1 MKLTLWRHSLVL
13 SLTLIFLVPVG
24 ASPMIYSASA
34 VNATGIMPTVDAFR
48 ATLGSLNP
56 SVSGTFGS
64 GRREINWDGVPDV
77 FAAPNN
83 LPANFFNVNSPRGVV
98 LSTPGTGFQVSANAG
113 AGPTEFGNLNPSY
126 SAMFSTFSA
135 QRLFT
140 SLGSNIVDVSFF
152 IPGSSTAALTN
163 GFGAVFTDV
172 DLANITRIE
181 FFDSNNDSLYTGF
194 VQPSSVANEGLS
206 FLGVA
211 FTEGDVISRVRIT
224 SGNAIAG
231 ASEIGGVDVVVMDD
245 FIFGEPGQAAVNVP
259 EPANISLLGF
269 ALLGLVVY
277 LRKRANCRIFQN
289 W

>member
-1 MKLTLWRHSLVL
+1 MKLIIRRHSLF
-13 SLTLIFLVPVG
+13 LTLILIFSVPVG
-24 ASPMIYSASA
+24 ASPVVYSASA
-34 VNATGIMPTVDAFR
+34 ANAAGIVPTVNAFR

-56 SVSGTFGS
+56 NVSGSFGS
-64 GRREINWDGVPDV
+64 GRREINWDGVPDAL
-77 FAAPNN
+77 AAPNS

-113 AGPTEFGNLNPSY
+113 IGPTEFGNLNPSY
-126 SAMFSTFSA
+126 PALFSTFSA

-172 DLANITRIE
+172 DLANITSIE
-181 FFDSNNDSLYTGF
+181 FFDSNNVSLYAGF
-194 VQPSSVANEGLS
+194 AQPSTTANEGLS

-224 SGNAIAG
+224 NGNAIAG
-231 ASEIGGVDVVVMDD
+231 ASELGGADVVVMDD
-245 FIFGEPGQAAVNVP
+245 FIFGEPGQVVVNVP
-259 EPANISLLGF
+259 EPDHISLLGF
-269 ALLGLVVY
+269 ALLGLVLY
-277 LRKRANCRIFQN
+277 LRKRRSRSVI
-289 W
+289 